1 MARGFSHSGHSS
13 GGHSGGG
20 HSGGHSGGGYGGPHG
35 GYGGG
40 GPRGPRPPMRM
51 HFFGRTVVLAGPAQ
65 WFMSILLGVLALGIV
80 FSVGM
85 FGNYSQIK
93 TAVTESKEMIEKYE
107 SYSEIYSNIITK
119 AKAGTDGY
127 YVVNATF
134 AMKKFEDYS
143 NDPTET
149 GYYAT
154 DHYEKGQYYYFVVYN
169 FNYHASDTVG
179 ATKTNPYNDSTFLQF
194 TYDDIRDMNG
204 TIEVAYTYID
214 GKVWAINTD
223 YTLAKNKDYDDEK
236 IYYESVLDGK
246 KTCKKMIV
254 VDIIVIAIV
263 VAVLAVFIS
272 KKYKQA
278 QKDQDIKNAKSEAEL
293 AEAQA
298 KADIAEKKAQQV
310 GRVCKYCGA
319 SVPDGAEDCP
329 ACGSRQFKK

>member
-20 HSGGHSGGGYGGPHG
+20 HSGGSFGGHSYGGYGGA
-35 GYGGG
+35 
-40 GPRGPRPPMRM
+40 PRGPRPPMRM

-65 WFMSILLGVLALGIV
+65 WFMSILLGILALAIV
-80 FSVGM
+80 FAVGM

-93 TAVTESKEMIEKYE
+93 SVVTESKEMVEKYE
-107 SYSEIYSNIITK
+107 SYSAIYSNIITK
-119 AKAGTDGY
+119 AKAGTNGY
-127 YVVNATF
+127 YVVDATF
-134 AMKKFEDYS
+134 AMHKFEDYS
-143 NDPTET
+143 NDPTES
-149 GYYAT
+149 GYYVT
-154 DHYEKGQYYYFVVYN
+154 DHYEKGQYYYFIVYN
-169 FNYHASDTVG
+169 FNYHSSDTIG

-223 YTLAKNKDYDDEK
+223 YTLEKNKDYQNEK
-236 IYYESVLDGK
+236 DYYENSLGGK
-246 KTCKKMIV
+246 DACKKMIV
-254 VDIIVIAIV
+254 VDVVIIVAI
-263 VAVLAVFIS
+263 VAVLVLFVS

-278 QKDQDIKNAKSEAEL
+278 KTDQEIKTAKSQAEL

-298 KADIAEKKAQQV
+298 NADIAEKKAQQV

-319 SVPDGAEDCP
+319 NVPDDADDCP
-329 ACGSRQFKK
+329 SCGSRQFKK